1 MHTSVAVP
9 GTMEFLEITRINPLI
24 SKCKIKVCYVG
35 DTPNRNRSI
44 ITEEVAREIAQ
55 SLPGSP
61 IVGYFNETKGDF
73 EEHNDIFHIRNG
85 EVIATTNTRPYG
97 FVDLNA
103 KVWFEQYLDDNTDYR
118 KYLVTEGY
126 IWTGQY
132 PESKKVF
139 KDEGNPHSLEFD
151 ENNGTLDAFWT
162 KDYNGKKQFFI
173 INEAVI
179 SKLCILGEDIEP
191 CFEGSSITHFTLQED
206 FKQTLFKLT
215 NEMKHILEGGTTMS
229 EEIKDTQQVEEVVE
243 EPTTPTENPVVEE
256 PVNDTSATVVEEPAA
271 DSASTEF
278 KKKNDGEED
287 DQDDKDPDNKGDN
300 EDEDDKKKKAKYD
313 LNDIVEY
320 VELQNSY
327 NTLQTSYSALEEEVA
342 SLRQFKASAEKKEK
356 EALIKSF
363 SMLSD
368 EDKQDVVDNIDKYS
382 YMDIKSKLSVICV
395 DKKVSF
401 AVENEAEKAPV
412 TYNLSGEQTS
422 SASSMPA
429 WLQQVEKY
437 NK

>member
-73 EEHNDIFHIRNG
+73 EEHNDIFHIKNG

-139 KDEGNPHSLEFD
+139 EDEGNPHSLEFD

-229 EEIKDTQQVEEVVE
+229 EEIKNTQQVEEVVK
-243 EPTTPTENPVVEE
+243 EPTTPTENSVVEE

-278 KKKNDGEED
+278 KKKNDGEEE

-327 NTLQTSYSALEEEVA
+327 NTLQTSYSVLEEEVA